1 MKTFKEI
8 ILLPINLIRALVGI
22 FKSADD
28 YAKQKEW
35 EDGGWEEAER
45 RKKSDKG

>member
-1 MKTFKEI
+1 MKALKEI
-8 ILLPINLIRALVGI
+8 ILLPINLIRAIVGI

-35 EDGGWEEAER
+35 EDGGYEKDR
-45 RKKSDKG
+45 RKR